1 MLGEISFAGKKAF
14 NIKCD
19 ETKRRI
25 LEDLQSRFGVKILS
39 KHHDAF
45 HAGMVQRLNDN
56 PHLMCIRSN
65 GNPYL
70 LFLTR
75 LNFVNQCIFIDKK
88 IQQGYSLPRMIVVR
102 LSFADELFEGTLMEG
117 EMINPDAK
125 PQGPPAGLAG
135 LAGQAGQGRAGG
147 GGGDW
152 LFMFSDLI
160 ACEGA
165 HLQNHN
171 TVRRLNTLYSLLSS
185 KYVREPCDV
194 CEFQVKQYF
203 TYDQFNTML
212 VDFIPSLPYTCRG
225 IYFKPLFLR
234 FRDVLL
240 NFDDSLVVLTYRQKF
255 KDTVSSNFLLASDIV
270 PDRSG
275 SSDGGSSDGGSS
287 SDGRSSN
294 KSSDGGGRVTHAL
307 APRTKTKTKEQI
319 FSVGRTSTP
328 DVYTL
333 SAIGRGG
340 EASAQIARIP
350 DLATSK
356 ALRHMFLGT
365 TMQTK
370 MDVRCRFCDQ
380 FKKWIPIPIPI
391 PIPHPKSDE

>member
-25 LEDLQSRFGVKILS
+25 LSDLQNRFGVKILS
-39 KHHDAF
+39 KHHDAY
-45 HAGMVQRLNDN
+45 HAGMMHRLNDN

-65 GNPYL
+65 GNPYF

-88 IQQGYSLPRMIVVR
+88 IQHGYSLPRMIVVR

-117 EMINPDAK
+117 EMINPGAN
-125 PQGPPAGLAG
+125 PTVSG
-135 LAGQAGQGRAGG
+135 GG

-152 LFMFSDLI
+152 LFLFSDLI
-160 ACEGA
+160 GSEGI
-165 HLQNHN
+165 HLHNHN
-171 TVRRLNTLYSLLSS
+171 AVRRLNMLYTMLRSQ
-185 KYVREPCDV
+185 YTREPCDV
-194 CEFQVKQYF
+194 CAFQVKQYF

-212 VDFIPSLPYTCRG
+212 VDFIPSLSYTCRG

-240 NFDDSLVVLTYRQKF
+240 NFDDSLVVQTYRQKF
-255 KDTVSSNFLLASDIV
+255 KDTVSSNFLLASDIAA
-270 PDRSG
+270 DDDTG
-275 SSDGGSSDGGSS
+275 SESNSETTTATPAATSS
-287 SDGRSSN
+287 S
-294 KSSDGGGRVTHAL
+294 K
-307 APRTKTKTKEQI
+307 KTKTKEQM

-333 SAIGRGG
+333 NDGG
-340 EASAQIARIP
+340 STTTHIARIP

-365 TMQTK
+365 TMQTRLDLLCK
-370 MDVRCRFCDQ
+370 YCDQ
-380 FKKWIPIPIPI
+380 FSKWIPIP
-391 PIPHPKSDE
+391 HPRSDE